1 MLKAWN
7 TLWFTLIDA
16 RQYAVLRILFGGLS
30 CGYFWSLL
38 PYVESQFSR
47 LAWLKDIQQIANQNG
62 GSWSVFF
69 INAPWNQ
76 NTLAYLFVGLGV
88 ITAFLMMIGWQSRY
102 NTLITWLIW
111 VSLWNRNPLIMDGDD
126 AILKMMCFYLMLSS
140 CGNCWSVDAYLQ
152 KKPER
157 VSVWPL
163 RLIQFQIALVY
174 FVSGWVKFH
183 SEGWEDGTA
192 MQYVLIHPEY
202 SRWNGWLLMDLPL
215 IKSALA
221 GLTWFIRDWELLFPL
236 LLLNPHTR
244 RLSLVIGVL
253 FHLGLLMTMH
263 LRWFP
268 IIMISLY
275 PALLSNSVFI
285 RFENKLLNRTLN

>member
-30 CGYFWSLL
+30 CGYFLSLL

-102 NTLITWLIW
+102 NTLCLAST
-111 VSLWNRNPLIMDGDD
+111 
-126 AILKMMCFYLMLSS
+126 ILSGSRQL
-140 CGNCWSVDAYLQ
+140 
-152 KKPER
+152 P
-157 VSVWPL
+157 WP
-163 RLIQFQIALVY
+163 V
-174 FVSGWVKFH
+174 FVEKWATF
-183 SEGWEDGTA
+183 
-192 MQYVLIHPEY
+192 L
-202 SRWNGWLLMDLPL
+202 
-215 IKSALA
+215 
-221 GLTWFIRDWELLFPL
+221 
-236 LLLNPHTR
+236 
-244 RLSLVIGVL
+244 
-253 FHLGLLMTMH
+253 
-263 LRWFP
+263 
-268 IIMISLY
+268 
-275 PALLSNSVFI
+275 NSVFFDNCLL
-285 RFENKLLNRTLN
+285 RFQ